1 LTENE
6 LRGTLSLISNADETR
21 ADLKFPLN

>member
-6 LRGTLSLISNADETR
+6 LRGTLSLITDEQETR
-21 ADLKFPLN
+21 AVLIFPSN